1 MKLINEM
8 AIYLESSRPIIL
20 FFEHNKSL
28 WQFLKS
34 ENFKDKKFPYQILNE
49 LDSDSEK
56 RVKVLKATQAKT
68 ITLSTKNFGRGTD
81 FCCYD

>member
-1 MKLINEM
+1 VHSSDESRIFNPNSGVTIVKDTSEYYMKLINEM

-34 ENFKDKKFPYQILNE
+34 ENFKDKKFPY
-49 LDSDSEK
+49 
-56 RVKVLKATQAKT
+56 
-68 ITLSTKNFGRGTD
+68 
-81 FCCYD
+81 